1 MKKIIYIFIFLFISD
16 YMFGQEKK
24 QTIVFINGKE
34 SNFDA
39 CNKIDPSLIN
49 TVEVIKGEKAIKIY
63 GEKAENGVLLVT
75 LKNTLEPKKI
85 EISGVI
91 TDCTG
96 PLPGVEIKVLGKTK
110 RIVTDFYGKY
120 KIEAAV
126 GETIIASYPAFKNF
140 SFFIDG
146 NTKTLDIKL
155 EENEFDNKTVSI
167 KVAKPVI
174 YLYPEKEKDVSLKFN
189 FNGKVLTTF
198 PKYEKSWEIKSYP
211 DGKIFDKKT
220 KRFYNSLFWDGER
233 NFDQN
238 ELEYKE
244 GFIVERKE
252 LTSFLIEKLETIGL
266 NNTET
271 NDFVQYWLPILEQNE
286 FNFIHFKTNEEYNK
300 ISENIVHPKPE
311 TSIRIMM
318 EFHKTDSNFQIK
330 EQKLT
335 TTKRKGFTLV
345 EWGGAEIPEYLLKKN
360 L

>member
-1 MKKIIYIFIFLFISD
+1 MKKIIYILIFLFISD

-49 TVEVIKGEKAIKIY
+49 TVEVIKGEKAINLY

-75 LKNTLEPKKI
+75 LKKTLEPKKI

-96 PLPGVEIKVLGKTK
+96 PLPGVEIKIAGSDKSILSNFNGS
-110 RIVTDFYGKY
+110 Y
-120 KIEAAV
+120 KIKAFT
-126 GETIIASYPAFKNF
+126 GETIIASFPGCKNY
-140 SFFIDG
+140 SLFIDG
-146 NTKTLDIKL
+146 TTKVLDIKL
-155 EENEFDNKTVSI
+155 EENEHENKSI

-174 YLYPEKEKDVSLKFN
+174 YLYTEKETDVSLKFN
-189 FNGKVLTTF
+189 FNGKLQTTF
-198 PKYEKSWEIKSYP
+198 PKYEDSWEVISYP

-252 LTSFLIEKLETIGL
+252 LTSFLIEKLEIIGL

-311 TSIRIMM
+311 TSIRLMM

-330 EQKLT
+330 EQKLPK
-335 TTKRKGFTLV
+335 TKRKGFTIV

>member
-1 MKKIIYIFIFLFISD
+1 MKKILIILLLVLSSSLFAQD
-16 YMFGQEKK
+16 KK
-24 QTIVFINGKE
+24 QPLIYVNKIE
-34 SNFDA
+34 SNIEA
-39 CNKIDPSLIN
+39 VNKIKPDMIN
-49 TVEVIKGEKAIKIY
+49 SVEVIKGEKAIKIY
-63 GEKAENGVLLVT
+63 GEKAENGVLIVT

-120 KIEAAV
+120 KIEATV

-174 YLYPEKEKDVSLKFN
+174 YLYPEKETDVSLKFN
-189 FNGKVLTTF
+189 FNGKILTTF
-198 PKYEKSWEIKSYP
+198 PKYENGWEIKSYP

-238 ELEYKE
+238 KLEYKE

-252 LTSFLIEKLETIGL
+252 LTSFLIKKLETIGL

-286 FNFIHFKTNEEYNK
+286 FNFIHFRTDNEYNI
-300 ISENIVHPKPE
+300 ISENIIQPKPE
-311 TSIRIMM
+311 TSIRVMM
-318 EFHKTDSNFQIK
+318 EFYKAETKFQIK

-335 TTKRKGFTLV
+335 PTKRKGFTLV
-345 EWGGAEIPEYLLKKN
+345 EWGGAEIPENLLKKN